1 MTARLWPPASE
12 EAAPFWEASR
22 VGELVLPWCRECE
35 RPFWY
40 PRATCPRCLSDAIEW
55 RAATGNGVVYAVS
68 VQHLPGPGRDASD
81 GPYVVVLVDL
91 DEGVRVTA
99 NVLECAPDA
108 VHVGMPVRAT
118 WEPLSDGRQ
127 LLQFAPRESSRE

>member
-1 MTARLWPPASE
+1 MTARLEPPVSE

-22 VGELVLPWCRECE
+22 RGELVLPWCRECE

-40 PRATCPRCLSDAIEW
+40 PRATCPRCLSDAVDW
-55 RAATGNGVVYAVS
+55 RSATGDGIVYAAS
-68 VQHLPGPGRDASD
+68 VQHLPGPGRDAAD

-91 DEGVRVTA
+91 DEGVRVTG
-99 NVLECAPDA
+99 NVLECAPEA
-108 VHVGMPVRAT
+108 VHVSMPVRAI

-127 LLQFAPRESSRE
+127 LLQFAPRE

>member
-55 RAATGNGVVYAVS
+55 RPATGNGVVYAAS

-99 NVLECAPDA
+99 NVLDCAPDA